1 MKIIHILN
9 FRQFIPFRQFRH
21 LPLMSL
27 CSNYLEKVISA
38 ALCIITIS
46 LTADIALAAGV
57 ENHALLIG
65 IGRYRQRTLQG
76 PPFDV
81 AALATMLKARYGFS
95 AANIH
100 TLVNEQAVR
109 SRILEEIQ
117 LLTRRTRPGDRV
129 FIYFSGHGTSR
140 RDDILALPLPHATG
154 ALVPADFNGTPD
166 QSVKQL
172 LSQLIIG
179 RHDLRPT
186 LERLDQDRQVLMI
199 FDTCFSGNTVR
210 AIGAPQ
216 TADSNR
222 YLQLHPAGVFA
233 AEQDI
238 GTFETNLNPTDP
250 YPYQNIFYISASTEN
265 EVAKDIRRDQL
276 HLYPTIDGNPHG
288 ALTDAL
294 LRVLA
299 QQRPVDTDR
308 DGQWSQFELYA
319 AVKSEVK
326 RRFSQTPQA
335 LPRLGQHTQPL
346 YSRPFF
352 VPSTGA
358 IAAPPRLP
366 AGPQPELRIQTPDDP
381 LDYSSSHALVVGI
394 DKYRRWPRLE
404 YAAQDARQ
412 MAVMLESQG
421 FRIHLLTDEQA
432 TLANILAKLQ
442 IIERSV
448 DGNSRV
454 VFYFAGHGQ
463 TEDLP
468 GGRERGYLVP
478 VDSDE
483 YDWQRTMLPMDR
495 LNQRIK
501 QLSAKHI
508 LLAFDSCY
516 SGLGLTR
523 SARPHSAQEAAYI
536 QKMMR
541 TRSIQILTAGSR
553 SEPAIEA
560 AGHGLFTDHLLAA
573 LSGAAD
579 INRDGYI
586 TATEIYATLRPGIT
600 RESYSRQ
607 TPQFGYIE
615 GNGDIVFRSTPAPT
629 QTAAVLLDTPI
640 SGVDVWAGTSEIG
653 HRLPAGRHRLQ
664 ADAGQTTL
672 IVKKGG
678 HTLYRQNVELTVYR
692 AFPIRIGGTIPHPE
706 PREAYSTLTIANR
719 NVENYANSLAYD
731 LDDDGRE
738 EIVTASDR
746 RLYAF
751 NSDGSV
757 IWQKN
762 FDAPIT
768 LNLID
773 DWNSRPAIALTA
785 LDNHHVQLM
794 LLNRRGE
801 IIWQHVRKIPP
812 DHRAQPDGGGSIAGL
827 VDIDRDGR
835 QEIIALAT
843 AQYTLKPRGLIVY
856 DQDAGE
862 LWRYAM
868 GPIPQNIVVWH
879 KDHGRPDIIVG
890 TYSPGNGNHEVHNN
904 TTDMQSYVISIDGY
918 GRTNWIVPIGEY
930 YSGVGVLL
938 ADSAD
943 TGNPSLYAHQYT
955 ASFLRPDAGTIYRIS
970 RSGHIIHHLDT
981 KNSILSMVA
990 GPAAG
995 SEPGLLYAADSRG
1008 NLFKLDA
1015 RLNLL
1020 TQKSIRTGSSPPEV
1034 RLVGVHD
1041 YDGDGSVELLLYS
1054 FNRLLKD
1061 QNPLANTTARRG
1073 AFYTDLKF
1081 QIISQD
1087 FGTLLKS
1094 VSIAEDWGKWHGF
1107 SVKDFQRPDT
1117 AYYPFMAL
1125 GVKITVFNY

>member
-1 MKIIHILN
+1 
-9 FRQFIPFRQFRH
+9 
-21 LPLMSL
+21 MSL
-27 CSNYLEKVISA
+27 SSNYLEKALSV
-38 ALCIITIS
+38 ALCTITIC
-46 LTADIALAAGV
+46 LPADIALAAGA

-81 AALATMLKARYGFS
+81 AALAAILKARYGFS

-100 TLVNEQAVR
+100 TLVNEQADR
-109 SRILEEIQ
+109 SGILDEIQ
-117 LLTRRTRPGDRV
+117 LLTRRTSPGDRV

-166 QSVKQL
+166 QPVEQL

-179 RHDLRPT
+179 RRDLRPT
-186 LERLDQDRQVLMI
+186 LEQLDQDRQVLMI

-222 YLQLHPAGVFA
+222 YLRLHAAGVFA

-238 GTFETNLNPTDP
+238 GNFESNLNPTDP

-308 DGQWSQFELYA
+308 NGQWSQLEFYA
-319 AVKSEVK
+319 AVKSEVN

-335 LPRLGQHTQPL
+335 LPRQEQHTQPL

-352 VPSTGA
+352 VPVTDA
-358 IAAPPRLP
+358 IAAPARLP
-366 AGPQPELRIQTPDDP
+366 AGPQPGLRIQRQDDP

-404 YAAQDARQ
+404 YAVKDAGQ

-432 TLANILAKLQ
+432 TLANILGELKA
-442 IIERSV
+442 IGRAV
-448 DGNSRV
+448 DPNSRV

-483 YDWQRTMLPMDR
+483 YDWQGTMLPMDR

-523 SARPHSAQEAAYI
+523 STRPHSAPEAAYI

-573 LSGAAD
+573 LAGAAD
-579 INRDGYI
+579 INLDGYI

-615 GNGDIVFRSTPAPT
+615 GNGDIVFRSTTQPASS
-629 QTAAVLLDTPI
+629 AAVLLDTPI
-640 SGVDVWAGTSEIG
+640 SGVDVWAGASQIG
-653 HRLPAGRHRLQ
+653 HRLTAGRHRLP
-664 ADAGQTTL
+664 AAAGQTTL

-678 HTLYRQNVELTVYR
+678 RTLYRQNVQLTVYR
-692 AFPIRIGGTIPHPE
+692 DFPIRIGDTGSHPE

-719 NVENYANSLAYD
+719 NVENYANSMAYD

-746 RLYAF
+746 RLYVF
-751 NSDGSV
+751 DSNGNI
-757 IWQKN
+757 IWHKN
-762 FDAPIT
+762 FEAPIT

-773 DWNSRPAIALTA
+773 DWNSQPAIALTV
-785 LDNHHVQLM
+785 LDDRQVQLM

-801 IIWQHVRKIPP
+801 IIWQHVRKITGE
-812 DHRAQPDGGGSIAGL
+812 HRGKPGGGGSIAGL
-827 VDIDRDGR
+827 VDLDRDGR
-835 QEIIALAT
+835 QEVIAIAT
-843 AQYTLKPRGLIVY
+843 AQYSLKPRGLIVY

-868 GPIPQNIVVWH
+868 GPSPQNIVVWH

-890 TYSPGNGNHEVHNN
+890 TYSPGNGNHEAHNN
-904 TTDMQSYVISIDGY
+904 TTDMQAYVISIDGY
-918 GRTNWIVPIGEY
+918 GRTNWIVPIGKY

-943 TGNPSLYAHQYT
+943 TGTPALYAHRYT
-955 ASFLRPDAGTIYRIS
+955 ASFLGTDAGAIYRIA
-970 RSGHIIHHLDT
+970 RSGNIIHQLDT

-990 GPAAG
+990 GPGAG
-995 SEPGLLYAADSRG
+995 SGPGLLYAADSRG
-1008 NLFKLDA
+1008 NLLKLDA

-1020 TQKSIRTGSSPPEV
+1020 TRKSIQTGSSPPEV

-1054 FNRLLKD
+1054 FNRLLQD
-1061 QNPLANTTARRG
+1061 QNPLAMTTARHG
-1073 AFYTDLKF
+1073 AFYANLKF
-1081 QIISQD
+1081 QIISQNFD
-1087 FGTLLKS
+1087 TLLKS
-1094 VSIAEDWGKWHGF
+1094 VSIADDWGKWHGF
-1107 SVKDFQRPDT
+1107 AVKDFQRPDT

-1125 GVKITVFNY
+1125 GDKITVFNY